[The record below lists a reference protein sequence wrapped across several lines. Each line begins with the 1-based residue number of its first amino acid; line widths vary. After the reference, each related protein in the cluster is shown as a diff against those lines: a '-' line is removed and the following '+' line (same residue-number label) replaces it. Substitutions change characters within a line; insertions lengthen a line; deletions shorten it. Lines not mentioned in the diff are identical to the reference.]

1 MNPEIEAKLRAAANA
16 NAAANRAKEAEIKNR
31 VTKAIEAERSGDLET
46 AFKGYTSL
54 YNEGFVPAA
63 FYLGNLYMHR
73 GFRSTEEKNEQ
84 TGQVIRRPDLKSALS
99 WYRKAADRGIREAM
113 CNVGVMLVMGQGC
126 EKDTEA
132 GKRYLLRA
140 RDGGSEEAK
149 SFLFQNFADQ
159 RSSVTYTDEEY
170 SDLLTKFIQFSGEAN
185 AQECHKLFFK
195 LVCGNDEQL
204 SSLGTVLALHKYSTR
219 NPFVNRMNQNS
230 YPKLSNGMPC
240 VPMYIAKRAPGA
252 STLHLN
258 TRCFPEGKIRLT
270 LCSSIE
276 DLTIFPLSG
285 IEEVEDGGVITY
297 TAAPFGNM
305 PATRSARIM
314 EFTVEENAEVCI
326 FTENGDKEYLVEFGW
341 LDDQNQLHFLFR
353 YAVDVRAA
361 DVPGVPTVLS
371 ITAPGEGEEKN
382 FEDRQAEAASVIS
395 QEPVSAEVS
404 DESTE
409 RAESEGIDETVEG
422 SESAEAEEP
431 SETDKADGKSEKE
444 PEKKGLFKKIFK
456 KNN

>member
-1 MNPEIEAKLRAAANA
+1 MAMNPELEAKLRAAANA

-54 YNEGFVPAA
+54 YNQGFVPAA

-73 GFRSTEEKNEQ
+73 GFRATEEKNEQ
-84 TGQVIRRPDLKSALS
+84 TGQIIRRPDLKSALS

-113 CNVGVMLVMGQGC
+113 CNAGVMLVTGQGC

-140 RDGGSEEAK
+140 RDAGSEEAR

-170 SDLLTKFIQFSGEAN
+170 SEMLTKFIGFSGEAN

-240 VPMYIAKRAPGA
+240 VPLYIAKRLPGA

-276 DLTIFPLSG
+276 DLTLFPLSG
-285 IEEVEDGGVITY
+285 IEDVEDGGVITY
-297 TAAPFGNM
+297 TASPFGNM

-341 LDDQNQLHFLFR
+341 LDENNQLHFLFR
-353 YAVDVRAA
+353 YAVDIRAA

-371 ITAPGEGEEKN
+371 ITAPGEEPAGNQETEQTLTKEEP
-382 FEDRQAEAASVIS
+382 EVAAETEEIPDSS
-395 QEPVSAEVS
+395 SSEPRES
-404 DESTE
+404 DED
-409 RAESEGIDETVEG
+409 A
-422 SESAEAEEP
+422 
-431 SETDKADGKSEKE
+431 EKE

-456 KNN
+456 KNP